1 MPCACSN
8 PTGNDVYGI
17 PVKIGE
23 PLSTACERATMV
35 GSIPQVTIYGGA
47 TFVNG
52 ALVSGVVSDG
62 GIENLSEFFKARN
75 GCYYSMTARPF
86 GSTCV

>member
-8 PTGNDVYGI
+8 QTGNDVYGI

-23 PLSTACERATMV
+23 PLSTACERVTGV
-35 GSIPQVTIYGGA
+35 GSTPRVINYAGA
-47 TFVNG
+47 VFVNG
-52 ALVSGVVSDG
+52 GLVDGVVSDG
-62 GIENLSEFFKARN
+62 GIDNMAEFMKARD

>member
-1 MPCACSN
+1 MPCACEN
-8 PTGNDVYGI
+8 PLGNDVYGI

-23 PLSTACERATMV
+23 PLSTACERATVV
-35 GSIPQVTIYGGA
+35 GSIPQVLIYGGG

-52 ALVSGVVSDG
+52 ALVNGVVSDG
-62 GIENLSEFFKARN
+62 GIENVAEFFKART